1 MRPSENA
8 SSHISKHMKPKIL
21 YNGARPLIVLADEGE
36 SSDLE
41 KELAAFRNDR
51 QTVRKAAALE
61 IIMERFA
68 AGEKLPSAMFHEAGE
83 ADGLKV
89 MEFIK
94 QPIRIYAVPIPGT
107 KGMLLLTHSVWKKW
121 QKTKAADLK
130 KAANAFNKL
139 QISGAIKCLI
149 TD

>member
-1 MRPSENA
+1 
-8 SSHISKHMKPKIL
+8 MKPKIL

-51 QTVRKAAALE
+51 QTVRKAAAIE

-94 QPIRIYAVPIPGT
+94 QPIRIYAVPVPGT

-130 KAANAFNKL
+130 KALNALHTL
-139 QISGAIKCLI
+139 QTSGAIECLI
-149 TD
+149 TN